1 MIPHRLLPPL
11 LLTLLLA
18 ARPGGAL
25 AQCPGCGQGVQ
36 TGCPGGCA
44 EEEDGGPPTEG
55 CAEAGGCL
63 RREGQ
68 QCGVYTP
75 NCAPGLQCQP
85 PEEDQAPLRALLLGR
100 GRCRRARTP
109 SASSSSVH
117 LVAVGENPKESKPQ
131 AGTTRSQDVNRRDP
145 QKSPGT
151 STTPSRP
158 NPGGVQDT
166 EMGPCRRH
174 LDSVLQQL
182 QTEVFRGAHTL
193 YVPNCDHRGFY
204 RKRQCRSSQG
214 QRRGPCWC
222 VDRMGQPLAGSP
234 DGDGNAPCPSGSS
247 G

>member
-1 MIPHRLLPPL
+1 MTPHRLLPPL

-25 AQCPGCGQGVQ
+25 ARCPGCGQGVSA
-36 TGCPGGCA
+36 GCPGGCA
-44 EEEDGGPPTEG
+44 EEEDGGPAAAAEG
-55 CAEAGGCL
+55 CTEAGGCL

-85 PEEDQAPLRALLLGR
+85 PEKEDLPLRALLQGR
-100 GRCRRARTP
+100 GRCGRARTP
-109 SASSSSVH
+109 S
-117 LVAVGENPKESKPQ
+117 GENPKESKPQ
-131 AGTTRSQDVNRRDP
+131 GGTARSQDVNRRD
-145 QKSPGT
+145 QQRNSGT
-151 STTPSRP
+151 STTPARP
-158 NPGGVQDT
+158 NSGGVQDS
-166 EMGPCRRH
+166 EMGPCRKH

-182 QTEVFRGAHTL
+182 QTEVFRGPHTL

-222 VDRMGQPLAGSP
+222 VDRMGQPLPGSSEG
-234 DGDGNAPCPSGSS
+234 GDGSSLCPAGSS

>member
-1 MIPHRLLPPL
+1 MTPHRLLPPL
-11 LLTLLLA
+11 LLTLLVA
-18 ARPGGAL
+18 ACPGGAL
-25 AQCPGCGQGVQ
+25 ARCPGCGQGVQ
-36 TGCPGGCA
+36 AGCPGGCV
-44 EEEDGGPPTEG
+44 EEENGGPPAEG

-75 NCAPGLQCQP
+75 NCTPGLQCRP
-85 PEEDQAPLRALLLGR
+85 PEEDEAPLRALLLGR
-100 GRCRRARTP
+100 GRCRARVP
-109 SASSSSVH
+109 S
-117 LVAVGENPKESKPQ
+117 GENPKESKPQ
-131 AGTTRSQDVNRRDP
+131 AGSTRPQDVNHRDQ
-145 QKSPGT
+145 QKNSGT
-151 STTPSRP
+151 STTASRS
-158 NPGGVQDT
+158 NHGGIQDT

-182 QTEVFRGAHTL
+182 QTEIYRGSQTL

-222 VDRMGQPLAGSP
+222 VDRMGQPLPGSS
-234 DGDGNAPCPSGSS
+234 DGNGNSPCPTGSS

>member
-1 MIPHRLLPPL
+1 MLTMTPHRLLPPL

-25 AQCPGCGQGVQ
+25 ARCPGCGQGVQ
-36 TGCPGGCA
+36 AGCPGECV
-44 EEEDGGPPTEG
+44 EEDAGLPAEG

-68 QCGVYTP
+68 PCGVYTP

-85 PEEDQAPLRALLLGR
+85 PEEEEAPLRALLLGR

-109 SASSSSVH
+109 S
-117 LVAVGENPKESKPQ
+117 GENPKESKPQ
-131 AGTTRSQDVNRRDP
+131 TGTTRQQDVNRKDQQRN
-145 QKSPGT
+145 PGT

-158 NPGGVQDT
+158 NPGAIPDT
-166 EMGPCRRH
+166 EMGPCRKH

-182 QTEVFRGAHTL
+182 QTEVYRGAHTL

-222 VDRMGQPLAGSP
+222 VDRMGQPLP
-234 DGDGNAPCPSGSS
+234 GSS
-247 G
+247 DSNGSSPCSTGSNG

>member
-1 MIPHRLLPPL
+1 MIPHRLLLPL
-11 LLTLLLA
+11 LLLLLALLLA

-25 AQCPGCGQGVQ
+25 ARCPGCGQRVQ
-36 TGCPGGCA
+36 AGCPGACDEGENA
-44 EEEDGGPPTEG
+44 GLSAEG

-75 NCAPGLQCQP
+75 NCASGLQCQP

-100 GRCRRARTP
+100 GRCHPARG
-109 SASSSSVH
+109 
-117 LVAVGENPKESKPQ
+117 LKGENLKESKPQ
-131 AGTTRSQDVNRRDP
+131 TGSTRQQDMNHRDQERNP
-145 QKSPGT
+145 RT
-151 STTPSRP
+151 STTPARP

-174 LDSVLQQL
+174 LDSVLKQL

-193 YVPNCDHRGFY
+193 YVPNCDLRGFY

-222 VDRMGQPLAGSP
+222 VDRMGQPLPASLDSNG
-234 DGDGNAPCPSGSS
+234 GSS
-247 G
+247 CSTGTSG